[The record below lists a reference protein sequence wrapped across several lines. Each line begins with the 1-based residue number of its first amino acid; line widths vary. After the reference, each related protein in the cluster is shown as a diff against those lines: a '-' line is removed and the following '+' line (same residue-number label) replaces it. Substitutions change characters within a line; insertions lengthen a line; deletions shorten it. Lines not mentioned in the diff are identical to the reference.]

1 MQSQVRKIV
10 IVGGGTAGWMAAA
23 GLVRALGSHFYDIV
37 LVESEEI
44 GTVGVGEATIP
55 PIMEYNAYLGIHEND
70 FVKATNATF
79 KLGIEFRDWRRL
91 GHSYFHPFGVFGA
104 DIDGFTF
111 PHYYFRHYH
120 QSGGGPVEIGRY
132 NVATEA
138 ALQGRFGRL
147 KRDAGKPQLNYAY
160 QFDAALYARFLRGYA
175 EARGVS
181 RQEGRIT
188 GVHQHAQTGFITSVQ
203 LQDGRILEGDLF
215 VDCSGFRGLLIEQ
228 TLKTGYLDWS
238 RWLPM
243 DRAVAAPCARTAE
256 LPPYTIATAR
266 EAGWQWRIPLQ
277 HRTGNGHV
285 FCSQYISED
294 AATDILLANLDGEL
308 VADPKVLR
316 FTTGRRRVA
325 WNKNVVALGLAG
337 GFLEPLESTSIHLV
351 QAGLA
356 KFLALFPRQGF
367 NPHIIAEYNAQIE
380 DAYDNIKD
388 FLIAH
393 YKVSEREDS
402 PFWRYVRQMEIP
414 DSLQTRLDVFRATCQ
429 TLSRDTELFREVSWV
444 AVLTGQGLTPED
456 YHPAADAIDD
466 DELRLHLA
474 QWRAAVL
481 ERVKSLPTH
490 EDYIRRNC
498 ASDAFVSKQQA

>member
-1 MQSQVRKIV
+1 MQSQIRKIV

-23 GLVRALGSHFYDIV
+23 AFVKALGGHLYDIV
-37 LVESEEI
+37 LVESEDI

-55 PIMEYNAYLGIHEND
+55 PIMEYNAFLGIVED
-70 FVKATNATF
+70 EFVKATNATF

-104 DIDGFTF
+104 DIDGFSF
-111 PHYYFRHYH
+111 SHFYFRHYH
-120 QSGGGPVEIGRY
+120 QTGGGPVDIGKY
-132 NVATEA
+132 NLATEA
-138 ALQGRFGRL
+138 ALQGRFGHL
-147 KRDAGKPQLNYAY
+147 KREAGKPQLNYAY
-160 QFDAALYARFLRGYA
+160 QFDAALYARFLRRYA
-175 EARGVS
+175 EERGVR

-188 GVHQHAQTGFITSVQ
+188 DVRQHPETGFVTSVQ
-203 LQDGRILEGDLF
+203 LQDGRIIEGDLF
-215 VDCSGFRGLLIEQ
+215 MDCSGFRGLLIEQ

-238 RWLPM
+238 QWLPM
-243 DRAVAAPCARTAE
+243 DRAVAAPCERTND

-266 EAGWQWRIPLQ
+266 ESGWQWRIPLQ

-285 FCSQYISED
+285 FCSAYISED
-294 AATDILLANLDGEL
+294 AAADTLLAHLDGKL
-308 VADPKVLR
+308 TADPKVLR
-316 FTTGRRRVA
+316 FTTGRRRKA
-325 WNKNVVALGLAG
+325 WCKNVVALGLAG
-337 GFLEPLESTSIHLV
+337 GFLEPLESTSIHLI

-356 KFLALFPRQGF
+356 KFLALFPRHGF

-380 DAYDNIKD
+380 EAYDNIKD

-393 YKVSEREDS
+393 YKVSERNDS

-444 AVLTGQGLTPED
+444 AVLTGQGVTPED
-456 YHPAADAIDD
+456 YHPAADAMDD
-466 DELRLHLA
+466 DELRLHLG

-481 ERVKSLPTH
+481 ERVKTLPTH
-490 EDYIRRNC
+490 EDFIRRHC
-498 ASDAFVSKQQA
+498 ASDAFVNLQRA